1 VTIKAGNRE
10 PLDRD
15 KVIIVIGEPSSGTR
29 LIRRLIDASP
39 DLDAIHDSYHG
50 RRVWKS
56 GRVVLVT
63 RDAEAR
69 NASVEARWPGGIEE
83 FEFPT
88 LAELKKDYPNAPV
101 ISYDDVV
108 ESSEAVIKMLSVY
121 YMIPV
126 WEFDEEV
133 YDANSEEG
141 TRETYENAVAR
152 KKMLLKKDGKL

>member
-1 VTIKAGNRE
+1 MTIEAGTRK
-10 PLDRD
+10 PIDRD
-15 KVIIVIGEPSSGTR
+15 NVIIVIGEPSSGTR

-39 DLDAIHDSYHG
+39 DLDAIHDNYHG
-50 RRVWKS
+50 RRRWKS
-56 GRVVLVT
+56 GRVVLVR
-63 RDAEAR
+63 RDVEAR
-69 NASVEARWPGGIEE
+69 NASVEARWPGGIDE

-88 LAELKKDYPNAPV
+88 LEELKIDYPDAPI

-108 ESSEAVIKMLSVY
+108 KSPEAVIEMLATY
-121 YMIPV
+121 YMVPI

>member
-1 VTIKAGNRE
+1 VTIKAGNRA

-39 DLDAIHDSYHG
+39 DLDAIHDNYHG
-50 RRVWKS
+50 RRRWQS
-56 GRVVLVT
+56 GRVVIVT
-63 RDAEAR
+63 RNVEAR

-88 LAELKKDYPNAPV
+88 TEELKVDYPNAPN

-108 ESSEAVIKMLSVY
+108 KSPEAVIEMLAVY
-121 YMIPV
+121 FMVPV